1 MTKRIPPKVNTAT
14 PIGRDVDLETE
25 TVRLKNGKRLTN
37 KVAERIIE
45 EGKRTAGRPS
55 LSGAAKTSPQI
66 AFRVPAETRQLAE
79 KIAASE
85 HKTVSQLAREAL
97 EDRLKRRAG

>member
-1 MTKRIPPKVNTAT
+1 MTKRVPPRVNADT
-14 PIGRDVDLETE
+14 PIGRDLDLDSQD
-25 TVRLKNGKRLTN
+25 VRLNSGKRLTR

-55 LSGAAKTSPQI
+55 LSGAAKASPQI
-66 AFRVPAETRQLAE
+66 AFRVPAETRKLAE
-79 KIAASE
+79 QVAASE